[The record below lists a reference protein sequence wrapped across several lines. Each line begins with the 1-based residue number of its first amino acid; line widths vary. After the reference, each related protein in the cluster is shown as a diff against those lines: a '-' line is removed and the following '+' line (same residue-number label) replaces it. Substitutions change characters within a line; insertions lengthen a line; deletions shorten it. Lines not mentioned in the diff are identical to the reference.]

1 MMIIDQ
7 LNFAEMYQQHM
18 KQANRSRKDPIHWD
32 QKAEKMA
39 TTVFNP
45 QDCYLQDFQ
54 SLMNFNGAQS
64 ILDVGCGPGSVC
76 LSIADKFQKIIGIDY
91 SQGMLDVAQKR
102 ADSLAIHH
110 AEFHCKAWEDDWS
123 DLPQVDIA
131 VASRSTLVMDLKT
144 ALLKL
149 NRQALARVYTTH
161 RVNPTFIDTKILQA
175 IGREVIGLPTY
186 IYAVNILQ
194 QLGIN
199 PQVNYIRGSQNSPE
213 FANFDDF
220 VESIN
225 RSLKDL
231 TALEKEKLHH
241 YYAKCCQSNQPVAY
255 SARDWAMVA
264 WEVVD
269 ESELHL

>member
-1 MMIIDQ
+1 
-7 LNFAEMYQQHM
+7 
-18 KQANRSRKDPIHWD
+18 
-32 QKAEKMA
+32 
-39 TTVFNP
+39 
-45 QDCYLQDFQ
+45 
-54 SLMNFNGAQS
+54 
-64 ILDVGCGPGSVC
+64 
-76 LSIADKFQKIIGIDY
+76 
-91 SQGMLDVAQKR
+91 MLYVAQKR

-231 TALEKEKLHH
+231 TALEKEKITSLLR
-241 YYAKCCQSNQPVAY
+241 KMLSIKSTGGLLCSRLGDGRLGGC
-255 SARDWAMVA
+255 
-264 WEVVD
+264 
-269 ESELHL
+269 